1 MVRSQ
6 ALFGVA
12 LFMLGA
18 SLASSSFA
26 GAITALTMIPAM
38 LIFEA
43 ISITDI
49 VVSIVA
55 IFAAKKYGP
64 KTLIASSV
72 VSGLNTVLRAVA
84 VTMLVF
90 FLFGSGKPYPG
101 VGNTATPNED
111 ETRTQ
116 YNLPS
121 NEFPSF
127 APGSERPPRPHG
139 PGGPGERPPRPHGPG
154 GPGGPGDRPPF
165 PGGECPPLPADLP
178 PFPGPGELPPF
189 PGDVPPFP
197 GGPGGPG
204 RPGHCGPGFPGGP
217 GRPGHPGGPGNH
229 DGQDPREDNEQEPG
243 RGEQGDEHQSP
254 RRGREE
260 ETNRETDQQDTRMRQ
275 ARSRP
280 GSNYVGYIAPYFS
293 LALAC
298 WALGLNIA
306 IFVLSVVHTRRVMTQ
321 SKSSTTATTTVNGK
335 VYSELTSKV

>member
-1 MVRSQ
+1 
-6 ALFGVA
+6 
-12 LFMLGA
+12 
-18 SLASSSFA
+18 
-26 GAITALTMIPAM
+26 
-38 LIFEA
+38 
-43 ISITDI
+43 
-49 VVSIVA
+49 
-55 IFAAKKYGP
+55 
-64 KTLIASSV
+64 

-90 FLFGSGKPYPG
+90 FLFGSGRPYPG
-101 VGNTATPNED
+101 VGSTAMPNED

-127 APGSERPPRPHG
+127 APGSERPPRP
-139 PGGPGERPPRPHGPG
+139 R

-204 RPGHCGPGFPGGP
+204 RPGHCGPGF
-217 GRPGHPGGPGNH
+217 RGGPGNNE
-229 DGQDPREDNEQEPG
+229 GRDPREDNEQEPG
-243 RGEQGDEHQSP
+243 QGEQGDEHQSP

-260 ETNRETDQQDTRMRQ
+260 ETDRETDQQDTRMRQ

-280 GSNYVGYIAPYFS
+280 GSNYVEHIAPYFS

-306 IFVLSVVHTRRVMTQ
+306 IFVLSVVH
-321 SKSSTTATTTVNGK
+321 SSRYDPKQVI
-335 VYSELTSKV
+335 YYCYYHCER